1 MAYLNHVGTCMFD
14 ISVGVCVDKVLIG
27 GWTPLML
34 ACDYGLDDMVKLL
47 LKEGANPNTQI
58 GKDI

>member
-1 MAYLNHVGTCMFD
+1 
-14 ISVGVCVDKVLIG
+14 
-27 GWTPLML
+27 ML

-58 GKDI
+58 GEEL